1 LLEGKTV
8 AKRDYYE
15 ILSLDKNATQD
26 EIKKAYRKLSK
37 KYHPDMK
44 DGSEEKFK
52 EVSEAYE
59 VLSDEN
65 KRAQYDRFGHEGM
78 NSQGGFGGGGF
89 QGGGFGGFEDIFSS
103 FFGGGARRDPNAP
116 RKGDDLQYTMS
127 VSFEEAVFGTTKTVT
142 IKKEVTCD
150 VCDGDGTK
158 PGTSKSTCKTCSGSG
173 HVSVEQNTPF
183 GRVQTQRTCPT
194 CGGTGQ
200 EIEHPCDKCNGHGTV
215 TKNVDIEVKVPEGI
229 DNGQQIR
236 LSGHGE
242 PGINGGPQGD
252 LYIVFR
258 VKQDKQF
265 TRDGDDIHYNLNI
278 SFAQAALCDELK
290 VPTINSSIMLTI
302 PAGTQSGKRFRLKEK
317 GDKNVQGFGYGDQ
330 YVTVTDV
337 TPTKLSEKE
346 RDLFKQLAAENGDDI
361 SEQQENFI
369 DKTRRFFKG
378 E

>member
-1 LLEGKTV
+1 MAT
-8 AKRDYYE
+8 KRDYYE
-15 ILSLDKNATQD
+15 VLGLAKGASDD

-37 KYHPDMK
+37 KYHPDINK
-44 DGSEEKFK
+44 EADAEEKFK

-236 LSGHGE
+236 LSGQGE
-242 PGINGGPQGD
+242 PGINGGPAGD

-258 VKQDKQF
+258 VKADKRF

-278 SFAQAALCDELK
+278 SFAQAALGDELK

-302 PAGTQSGKRFRLKEK
+302 PAGTQSGRRFRLKEK
-317 GDKNVQGFGYGDQ
+317 GVKNVQGFGYGDQ
-330 YVTVTDV
+330 YVTVTVV

-346 RDLFKQLAAENGDDI
+346 RDLFKQLAAENGEDI

>member
-1 LLEGKTV
+1 M

-236 LSGHGE
+236 LSGQGE
-242 PGINGGPQGD
+242 PGINGGPAGD

-258 VKQDKQF
+258 VKADKRF

-278 SFAQAALCDELK
+278 SFAQAALGDELK

-302 PAGTQSGKRFRLKEK
+302 PAGTQSGRRFRLKEK
-317 GDKNVQGFGYGDQ
+317 GVKNVQGFGYGDQ
-330 YVTVTDV
+330 YVTVTVV

-346 RDLFKQLAAENGDDI
+346 RDLFKQLAAENGEDI